1 MELTREHIN
10 YNLGIS
16 VPLNEYIILSKEIE
30 LRILHEQMLYE
41 SFLDSIKAFAKDKLN
56 KVVTSITD
64 WKDAALVLGKI
75 LSDSN
80 FIKDFAKD
88 KLNKV
93 VTSITDW
100 KDAALVLGKILSDSN
115 LLNDFLKPLERRVLG
130 LIKPLT
136 DFLKK
141 IKLDSFIEPITEF
154 INKIKSLQGWKKF
167 MALISLGSIITY
179 ILEKLKSPDA
189 IKDFL
194 KKQFTGDFVDT
205 ILNKLTDFKSYL
217 GWLEPIVKGVEVI
230 FNFLKPLTQ
239 AFSTALAS
247 GNQWATKLIR
257 ENTMKDRFQKLAG
270 IKEEIKQDPSITS
283 ISSDLN
289 DQGSNFKNIN
299 SKEKTEQLLDA
310 LVNKL
315 DPKFK
320 ETSAFKQAIISF
332 YNKYK

>member
-41 SFLDSIKAFAKDKLN
+41 SFLDS
-56 KVVTSITD
+56 
-64 WKDAALVLGKI
+64 
-75 LSDSN
+75 
-80 FIKDFAKD
+80 IKDFAKD

-247 GNQWATKLIR
+247 GNKWATKLIR
-257 ENTMKDRFQKLAG
+257 ENTMKDKENTMKERFQKLALSFQVH
-270 IKEEIKQDPSITS
+270 KKC
-283 ISSDLN
+283 L
-289 DQGSNFKNIN
+289 
-299 SKEKTEQLLDA
+299 
-310 LVNKL
+310 
-315 DPKFK
+315 KFL
-320 ETSAFKQAIISF
+320 
-332 YNKYK
+332 

>member
-41 SFLDSIKAFAKDKLN
+41 SFLDS
-56 KVVTSITD
+56 
-64 WKDAALVLGKI
+64 
-75 LSDSN
+75 
-80 FIKDFAKD
+80 IKDFAKD

-247 GNQWATKLIR
+247 GNEWATKLIR

-270 IKEEIKQDPSITS
+270 IKEETIDVENLKKLVDNNSTLKNRLQTVNNAKELEEFLEYILSLINPKITGVS
-283 ISSDLN
+283 V
-289 DQGSNFKNIN
+289 
-299 SKEKTEQLLDA
+299 SKLKGIID
-310 LVNKL
+310 NK
-315 DPKFK
+315 F
-320 ETSAFKQAIISF
+320 
-332 YNKYK
+332 

>member
-41 SFLDSIKAFAKDKLN
+41 SFLDS
-56 KVVTSITD
+56 
-64 WKDAALVLGKI
+64 
-75 LSDSN
+75 
-80 FIKDFAKD
+80 IKDFAKD

-167 MALISLGSIITY
+167 MALIPLGSIITY

-194 KKQFTGDFVDT
+194 KKQ
-205 ILNKLTDFKSYL
+205 
-217 GWLEPIVKGVEVI
+217 
-230 FNFLKPLTQ
+230 
-239 AFSTALAS
+239 
-247 GNQWATKLIR
+247 
-257 ENTMKDRFQKLAG
+257 
-270 IKEEIKQDPSITS
+270 SI
-283 ISSDLN
+283 
-289 DQGSNFKNIN
+289 
-299 SKEKTEQLLDA
+299 
-310 LVNKL
+310 
-315 DPKFK
+315 
-320 ETSAFKQAIISF
+320 
-332 YNKYK
+332 

>member
-41 SFLDSIKAFAKDKLN
+41 SFLDS
-56 KVVTSITD
+56 
-64 WKDAALVLGKI
+64 
-75 LSDSN
+75 
-80 FIKDFAKD
+80 IKDFAKD

-179 ILEKLKSPDA
+179 ILEKLNAPDA

-194 KKQFTGDFVDT
+194 KKQFTGDFVDN

-247 GNQWATKLIR
+247 GNEWATKLIR

-270 IKEEIKQDPSITS
+270 IKEETIDVENLKKLVDNNSTLKNRLQTVNNAKELEEFLEYILSLINPKITGVS
-283 ISSDLN
+283 V
-289 DQGSNFKNIN
+289 
-299 SKEKTEQLLDA
+299 SKLKGIID
-310 LVNKL
+310 NK
-315 DPKFK
+315 F
-320 ETSAFKQAIISF
+320 
-332 YNKYK
+332 

>member
-41 SFLDSIKAFAKDKLN
+41 SFLDS
-56 KVVTSITD
+56 
-64 WKDAALVLGKI
+64 
-75 LSDSN
+75 
-80 FIKDFAKD
+80 IKDFAKD

-247 GNQWATKLIR
+247 GNKWATKLIR
-257 ENTMKDRFQKLAG
+257 ENTIKDKENTMKDKENTMKERFQKLA
-270 IKEEIKQDPSITS
+270 KK
-283 ISSDLN
+283 
-289 DQGSNFKNIN
+289 KR
-299 SKEKTEQLLDA
+299 KAK
-310 LVNKL
+310 
-315 DPKFK
+315 
-320 ETSAFKQAIISF
+320 
-332 YNKYK
+332 

>member
-41 SFLDSIKAFAKDKLN
+41 SFLDS
-56 KVVTSITD
+56 
-64 WKDAALVLGKI
+64 
-75 LSDSN
+75 
-80 FIKDFAKD
+80 IKDFAKD

-179 ILEKLKSPDA
+179 ILEKLNAPDA

-194 KKQFTGDFVDT
+194 KKQFTGDFVDN

-247 GNQWATKLIR
+247 GNEWATKLIR

-270 IKEEIKQDPSITS
+270 IKEVEPKQDPSITS

-320 ETSAFKQAIISF
+320 ETSAFKQAVISF

>member
-41 SFLDSIKAFAKDKLN
+41 SFLDS
-56 KVVTSITD
+56 
-64 WKDAALVLGKI
+64 
-75 LSDSN
+75 
-80 FIKDFAKD
+80 IKDFAKD

-247 GNQWATKLIR
+247 GNEWATKLIR

-270 IKEEIKQDPSITS
+270 IKEEEPKQDPSITS

-320 ETSAFKQAIISF
+320 ETSAFKQAVISF

>member
-10 YNLGIS
+10 YNLGIT
-16 VPLNEYIILSKEIE
+16 VPLNEYVILSKEIE

-41 SFLDSIKAFAKDKLN
+41 SFLDS
-56 KVVTSITD
+56 
-64 WKDAALVLGKI
+64 
-75 LSDSN
+75 
-80 FIKDFAKD
+80 IKDFAKD

-179 ILEKLKSPDA
+179 ILEKLNAPDA

-194 KKQFTGDFVDT
+194 KKQFTGDFVDN

-247 GNQWATKLIR
+247 GNEWATKLIR

-270 IKEEIKQDPSITS
+270 IKEETIDVENLKKLVDNNSTLKNRLQTVNNAKELEEFLEYILSLINPKITGVS
-283 ISSDLN
+283 V
-289 DQGSNFKNIN
+289 
-299 SKEKTEQLLDA
+299 SKLKGIID
-310 LVNKL
+310 NK
-315 DPKFK
+315 F
-320 ETSAFKQAIISF
+320 
-332 YNKYK
+332 

>member
-16 VPLNEYIILSKEIE
+16 VPLNEYVILSKEIE

-41 SFLDSIKAFAKDKLN
+41 SFLDS
-56 KVVTSITD
+56 
-64 WKDAALVLGKI
+64 
-75 LSDSN
+75 
-80 FIKDFAKD
+80 IKDFAKD

-247 GNQWATKLIR
+247 GNEWATKLIR

-270 IKEEIKQDPSITS
+270 IKEETIDVENLKKLVDNNSTLKNRLQTVNNAKELEEFLEYILSLINPKITGVS
-283 ISSDLN
+283 V
-289 DQGSNFKNIN
+289 
-299 SKEKTEQLLDA
+299 SKLKGIID
-310 LVNKL
+310 NK
-315 DPKFK
+315 F
-320 ETSAFKQAIISF
+320 
-332 YNKYK
+332 

>member
-41 SFLDSIKAFAKDKLN
+41 SFLDS
-56 KVVTSITD
+56 
-64 WKDAALVLGKI
+64 
-75 LSDSN
+75 
-80 FIKDFAKD
+80 IKDFAKD

-194 KKQFTGDFVDT
+194 KKQFTGDFVGT

-247 GNQWATKLIR
+247 GNEWATKLIK

-270 IKEEIKQDPSITS
+270 IKEVEPKQDPSITS

-320 ETSAFKQAIISF
+320 ETSAFKQAVISF

>member
-41 SFLDSIKAFAKDKLN
+41 SFLDS
-56 KVVTSITD
+56 
-64 WKDAALVLGKI
+64 
-75 LSDSN
+75 
-80 FIKDFAKD
+80 IKDFAKD

-247 GNQWATKLIR
+247 GNEWATKLIR

-270 IKEEIKQDPSITS
+270 IKEETIDVENLKKLVDNNSTLKNRLQTVNNAKELEEFLEYILSLINPKITGV
-283 ISSDLN
+283 N
-289 DQGSNFKNIN
+289 V
-299 SKEKTEQLLDA
+299 SKLKGIID
-310 LVNKL
+310 NK
-315 DPKFK
+315 F
-320 ETSAFKQAIISF
+320 
-332 YNKYK
+332 

>member
-1 MELTREHIN
+1 MGLTREHIN

-41 SFLDSIKAFAKDKLN
+41 SFLDS
-56 KVVTSITD
+56 
-64 WKDAALVLGKI
+64 
-75 LSDSN
+75 
-80 FIKDFAKD
+80 IKDFAKD

-205 ILNKLTDFKSYL
+205 ILNKLTDFNSYL

-239 AFSTALAS
+239 AFSTALTS
-247 GNQWATKLIR
+247 GNEWATKLIR

-270 IKEEIKQDPSITS
+270 IKEETIDVENLKKLVDNNRTLKNRLETVNNAKELEEFLEYILSLINPKITGV
-283 ISSDLN
+283 N
-289 DQGSNFKNIN
+289 V
-299 SKEKTEQLLDA
+299 SKLKGIID
-310 LVNKL
+310 NK
-315 DPKFK
+315 F
-320 ETSAFKQAIISF
+320 
-332 YNKYK
+332 

>member
-41 SFLDSIKAFAKDKLN
+41 SFLDS
-56 KVVTSITD
+56 
-64 WKDAALVLGKI
+64 
-75 LSDSN
+75 
-80 FIKDFAKD
+80 IKDFAKD

-179 ILEKLKSPDA
+179 ILEKLNAPDA

-247 GNQWATKLIR
+247 GNKWATKLIR

-270 IKEEIKQDPSITS
+270 IKEETIDVENLKKLVDNNSTLKNRLQTVNNAKELEEFLEYILSLINPKITGVS
-283 ISSDLN
+283 V
-289 DQGSNFKNIN
+289 
-299 SKEKTEQLLDA
+299 SKLKGIID
-310 LVNKL
+310 NK
-315 DPKFK
+315 F
-320 ETSAFKQAIISF
+320 
-332 YNKYK
+332 